1 MISGAN
7 RGIGLAIARELKH
20 AGLALSLGIRRLDD
34 FADPLAAD
42 ADVLTH
48 PYDARDRGAAKPW
61 VDATIARFGRI
72 DVPAHVPAKWKPV
85 RRQGHA
91 PIVESTAFP
100 VHLGSLNDP
109 RWTGNAVV
117 NNAGIARFVG
127 LEDGDEDDLDD
138 LLAVNVTA
146 PFRLIRAALPYLKV
160 SGRGRVINVASLS
173 GKRVMGLNAGYQMS
187 KHAVVALTHAVRRIG
202 WPHGIRA
209 TALCPGFVDTDLTA
223 HVTDVAHQDMTDP
236 KDLAKLVA
244 TVVALPN
251 TAAVAE
257 LLVNCRYEHML

>member
-7 RGIGLAIARELKH
+7 RGIGLAIARELRQ
-20 AGLALSLGIRRLDD
+20 AGLALSLGIRRPGD
-34 FADPLAAD
+34 FADPLMAES
-42 ADVLTH
+42 DVLAH
-48 PYDARDRGAAKPW
+48 PYEGRDRAAAQTW
-61 VDATIARFGRI
+61 VEATMARFGRI
-72 DVPAHVPAKWKPV
+72 DV
-85 RRQGHA
+85 
-91 PIVESTAFP
+91 
-100 VHLGSLNDP
+100 L
-109 RWTGNAVV
+109 V
-117 NNAGIARFVG
+117 NNAGISRFVG

-138 LLAVNVTA
+138 LFSVNVTA
-146 PFRLIRAALPYLKV
+146 PFRLIRAALPHLKA

-202 WPHGIRA
+202 WGHGIRA

-223 HVTDVAHQDMTDP
+223 HVTDVAHEDMTSP
-236 KDLAKLVA
+236 RDLAKLVA

-251 TAAVAE
+251 SAAIAE